1 MNERKRDMTSN
12 AMEGQETNMDQ
23 QMSGKDFR
31 RKQRGKNLAVAL
43 ALVAFAV
50 IVYVVSIVRMAGA

>member
-1 MNERKRDMTSN
+1 MSDTVHD
-12 AMEGQETNMDQ
+12 AEGRS
-23 QMSGKDFR
+23 SGQDFR